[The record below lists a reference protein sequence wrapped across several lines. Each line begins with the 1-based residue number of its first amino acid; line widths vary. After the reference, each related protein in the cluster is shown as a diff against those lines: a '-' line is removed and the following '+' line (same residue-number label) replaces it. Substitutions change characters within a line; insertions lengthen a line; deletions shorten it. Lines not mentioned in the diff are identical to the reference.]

1 MISEK
6 ELKYFS
12 YNFKNTSC
20 LVKMYLLPKIHKTLN
35 DVPGRPV
42 ISNCGTSTE
51 KFSEFLDHQLQ
62 PIIKADKSNIKDTG
76 EFLEKLKNLGNILSN
91 AILVTADV
99 VGLYPIIHHY
109 AGLQALYEKLEER
122 TDEKIPSTDLFEMT
136 EFILKNN
143 FFEFETKIIQQ
154 ISGAAI
160 ATMFVPSY
168 ACLFMDRIENDI
180 LDSELVNPWLWLR
193 YIDDIFFIWKKG
205 EDKLEGFLNRLN
217 NFHPNLK
224 FTHEKSKSSGN
235 FLNVSVS
242 IADNKLEADLFCQP
256 TDCHQFHHF
265 NSAHPFHNKKSIAY
279 SLGLR
284 IKRPF

>member
-20 LVKMYLLPKIHKTLN
+20 LGKMYLLPKIHKRLN
-35 DVPGRPV
+35 NVPGVPV
-42 ISNCGTSTE
+42 ISNCGTPTE
-51 KFSEFLDHQLQ
+51 KLSEFLDHRLQ
-62 PIIKADKSNIKDTG
+62 PVMKAGKSYIKDASH
-76 EFLEKLKNLGNILSN
+76 FLEKLKNLGNIPSN
-91 AILVTADV
+91 DLVVTAVV
-99 VGLYPIIHHY
+99 VGLYPSIPHK
-109 AGLQALYEKLEER
+109 AGLQTLYEKLEEKA
-122 TDEKIPSTDLFEMT
+122 DKKIPLTDLVEMA